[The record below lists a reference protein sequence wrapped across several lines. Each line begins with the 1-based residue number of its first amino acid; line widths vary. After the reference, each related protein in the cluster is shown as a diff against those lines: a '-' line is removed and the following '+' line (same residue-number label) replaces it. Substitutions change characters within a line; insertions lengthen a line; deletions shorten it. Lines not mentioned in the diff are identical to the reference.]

1 MHNPAASSD
10 PQSLSFIILPCL
22 DTSIMAEDI
31 ITTTESLEEWK
42 PQLEEWLVMITLA
55 LISLMAALDAT
66 ILVPLI
72 PV

>member
-1 MHNPAASSD
+1 MV
-10 PQSLSFIILPCL
+10 
-22 DTSIMAEDI
+22 EGI

-42 PQLEEWLVMITLA
+42 PQLEERLVMITLA

>member
-1 MHNPAASSD
+1 
-10 PQSLSFIILPCL
+10 
-22 DTSIMAEDI
+22 MAEDI